1 VLLLSIA
8 RQLVEELSRNE
19 EARGMLVEQLITHI
33 VKDRRVRRLMLTAIV
48 RNITT
53 RDDVRGEVERR

>member
-8 RQLVEELSRNE
+8 RQLIEELSGDE
-19 EARGMLVEQLITHI
+19 EARSMLVEQLITHI

-48 RNITT
+48 RDIAT
-53 RDDVRGEVERR
+53 RDDVRREADV

>member
-1 VLLLSIA
+1 LSIA

-19 EARGMLVEQLITHI
+19 ETRSMPVEQLITHI

-48 RNITT
+48 RDITT

>member
-8 RQLVEELSRNE
+8 RQLVEELSRDE

-48 RNITT
+48 RGIAT
-53 RDDVRGEVERR
+53 RDDVR

>member
-1 VLLLSIA
+1 LSIA

-19 EARGMLVEQLITHI
+19 EARSMLVEQLITHI

-53 RDDVRGEVERR
+53 RG

>member
-19 EARGMLVEQLITHI
+19 EARSRPVEQLITHI

>member
-8 RQLVEELSRNE
+8 RQLIEELSGDE
-19 EARGMLVEQLITHI
+19 EARSMLVEQLITHI

-48 RNITT
+48 RDIAT
-53 RDDVRGEVERR
+53 RDGVRR

>member
-8 RQLVEELSRNE
+8 RQLIEELSGDE
-19 EARGMLVEQLITHI
+19 EARSMLVEQLITHI

-48 RNITT
+48 RDMAT
-53 RDDVRGEVERR
+53 RDGVRR

>member
-1 VLLLSIA
+1 MLLLSIA

-19 EARGMLVEQLITHI
+19 ETRSMLVEQLITHI

-48 RNITT
+48 RNMIT

>member
-1 VLLLSIA
+1 LSIA
-8 RQLVEELSRNE
+8 RQLVEELSRDE

-48 RNITT
+48 RGIAT

>member
-8 RQLVEELSRNE
+8 RQLVEELSRDE

-48 RNITT
+48 RGIAT
-53 RDDVRGEVERR
+53 RDDVG

>member
-1 VLLLSIA
+1 MLLLSIA

-53 RDDVRGEVERR
+53 RDDVRGEVERH